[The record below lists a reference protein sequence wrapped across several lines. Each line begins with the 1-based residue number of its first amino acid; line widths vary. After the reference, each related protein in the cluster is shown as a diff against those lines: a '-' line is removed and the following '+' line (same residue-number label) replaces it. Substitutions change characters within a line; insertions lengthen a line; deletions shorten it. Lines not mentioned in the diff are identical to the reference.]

1 MSGVDEVTAATAA
14 TSLADAADE
23 TAAEQV
29 VTPWDVSG
37 GADGKIDYL
46 KLVNDFGC
54 QVIDQSLIERIE
66 TVTGCKA
73 HPFLRRGMFFAHRE
87 LDQIV
92 SAYEKGEKF
101 YLYTGRG
108 PSSESLHLGH
118 LIPFHFTKWLQ
129 EAFKVPLVIQLTDD
143 EKFLWKDLQLD
154 ECHRLAAENAKDII
168 ACGFDIT
175 RTFIFSDLDYIGS
188 MYPNIVRTRTLA
200 PPSRA
205 RARVGPH
212 GAHLPGAGR
221 CASKRR

>member
-101 YLYTGRG
+101 YLYTAAGLRRRVCTSAT
-108 PSSESLHLGH
+108 SSRS
-118 LIPFHFTKWLQ
+118 T
-129 EAFKVPLVIQLTDD
+129 
-143 EKFLWKDLQLD
+143 
-154 ECHRLAAENAKDII
+154 
-168 ACGFDIT
+168 
-175 RTFIFSDLDYIGS
+175 
-188 MYPNIVRTRTLA
+188 
-200 PPSRA
+200 SRS
-205 RARVGPH
+205 G
-212 GAHLPGAGR
+212 
-221 CASKRR
+221 CKRRSKSRW

>member
-14 TSLADAADE
+14 TSLADAADQ

-66 TVTGCKA
+66 TVTGRKA

-92 SAYEKGEKF
+92 SAYE
-101 YLYTGRG
+101 
-108 PSSESLHLGH
+108 
-118 LIPFHFTKWLQ
+118 
-129 EAFKVPLVIQLTDD
+129 
-143 EKFLWKDLQLD
+143 
-154 ECHRLAAENAKDII
+154 
-168 ACGFDIT
+168 
-175 RTFIFSDLDYIGS
+175 
-188 MYPNIVRTRTLA
+188 
-200 PPSRA
+200 
-205 RARVGPH
+205 
-212 GAHLPGAGR
+212 
-221 CASKRR
+221 

>member
-54 QVIDQSLIERIE
+54 QVIDQTLIERIE
-66 TVTGCKA
+66 HVTGCKA

-101 YLYTGRG
+101 Y
-108 PSSESLHLGH
+108 
-118 LIPFHFTKWLQ
+118 
-129 EAFKVPLVIQLTDD
+129 
-143 EKFLWKDLQLD
+143 
-154 ECHRLAAENAKDII
+154 
-168 ACGFDIT
+168 
-175 RTFIFSDLDYIGS
+175 
-188 MYPNIVRTRTLA
+188 PNK
-200 PPSRA
+200 P
-205 RARVGPH
+205 
-212 GAHLPGAGR
+212 AHSA
-221 CASKRR
+221 